1 MEEIIRVVQDLGIYA
16 CIMIILL
23 YLGFKYIPKY
33 IEMKLKK
40 SEEKDVL
47 LDSVK
52 SVIDNN
58 TRVID
63 NNTEVIA
70 LNSKTIKDY
79 TNNSHKLEHK
89 IDVLSKD
96 VQNLVDVEMMKER
109 R

>member
-58 TRVID
+58 TRVIG

-79 TNNSHKLEHK
+79 TNNAHKLEHK

-96 VQNLVDVEMMKER
+96 VQNLVDIEIVKER